1 MSVDHM
7 LSQGVMESIHATTP
21 GRRTPRKRN
30 PLPAALGWAA
40 VVLLSLFVLA
50 AASVSGA

>member
-1 MSVDHM
+1 MSVDHQ
-7 LSQGVMESIHATTP
+7 LAQGVMESIHATTP

-40 VVLLSLFVLA
+40 LALLALFVLA
-50 AASVSGA
+50 AASVPGA